1 MLRLDFSK
9 THIIWFEN
17 GMGKLLNKNK
27 PGSSVGLFCSY
38 SELLMRN
45 NPPPWCSLV

>member
-17 GMGKLLNKNK
+17 GEMEKLLNKNK
-27 PGSSVGLFCSY
+27 PGSSVGLFFFAVIQNC
-38 SELLMRN
+38 
-45 NPPPWCSLV
+45 

>member
-27 PGSSVGLFCSY
+27 PGSSVGLFLQLFRTAD
-38 SELLMRN
+38 EKQ
-45 NPPPWCSLV
+45 PTPWCSLV